1 MAEPLKIHYD
11 PDTDTLR
18 VNDTLFAAELFRKLD
33 SLLPLRMPF
42 VVDERKVRDDGTKV
56 IILEALTKDDVREDG
71 IKRTA
76 ESAKASLAETI
87 KSLDNLIEDKTNG
100 NH

>member
-11 PDTDTLR
+11 PETDTLR

-42 VVDERKVRDDGTKV
+42 VVDERKVKEDGTKE
-56 IILEALTKDDVREDG
+56 IILEALTKHEVQAEGLTRAEKDAKDG
-71 IKRTA
+71 LT
-76 ESAKASLAETI
+76 ETI
-87 KSLDNLIEDKTNG
+87 KSLGELNRSNDNG